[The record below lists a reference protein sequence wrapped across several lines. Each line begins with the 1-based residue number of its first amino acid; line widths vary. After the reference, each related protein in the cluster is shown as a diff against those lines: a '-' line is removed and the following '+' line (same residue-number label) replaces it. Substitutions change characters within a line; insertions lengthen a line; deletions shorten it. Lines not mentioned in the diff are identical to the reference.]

1 MLKASILS
9 LVILVSIS
17 IAASAE
23 ETKKIDFTTAIVVDG
38 KPVVDDFKCP
48 LKPDGKRDCETPM
61 TVGELAYFALQ
72 KPQQNQSWTDGV
84 KRNDLAHLVR
94 DAKDFPLSGDQLATI
109 ENAIGPLGVSN
120 GVIGAV
126 AAVIDPKAK

>member
-1 MLKASILS
+1 MRFMLVCVFCVLSTAGALASDD
-9 LVILVSIS
+9 V
-17 IAASAE
+17 
-23 ETKKIDFTTAIVVDG
+23 KKIDFTTPIVVDG
-38 KPVVDDFKCP
+38 KPVIDDFKCP
-48 LKPDGKRDCETPM
+48 LKPDNKRDCETPM

-84 KRNDLAHLVR
+84 KRNDLAHLIR
-94 DAKDFPLSGDQLATI
+94 EAKDFPLSGDQLATI
-109 ENAIGPLGVSN
+109 ENAIGPVGVSN